1 MSTESFWATQST
13 LEGQFVRLEP
23 LSLEHAGGW
32 LKVCDPTTFEFQG
45 RGGPEDPT
53 LEAVQRYLKRT
64 LEEPNRLNWTVFH
77 LETGDIAGRIS
88 YSEMRLAHKALEIGT
103 TIFKPFWGT
112 AVNPEAKLLMLE
124 RAFEALGAVR
134 VQFKSDARNARSHR
148 ALEKLGAVREGV
160 LRRYQTRPDGFV
172 RDSVMFS
179 VLEDEWPEVCS
190 RLEAQLERFLP
201 ETGSR

>member
-45 RGGPEDPT
+45 RGCPEDLT